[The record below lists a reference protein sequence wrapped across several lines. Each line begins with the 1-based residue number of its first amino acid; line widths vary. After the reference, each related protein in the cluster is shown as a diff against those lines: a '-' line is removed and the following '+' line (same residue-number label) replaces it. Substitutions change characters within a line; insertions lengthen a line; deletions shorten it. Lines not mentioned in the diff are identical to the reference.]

1 MCSQHVLDNSHSFGQ
16 LEDVMYIILI
26 RKTRRH
32 VNTIER
38 FYVYQETKNE
48 NKLSKIFRQYKK
60 IVLRLSESTT
70 SRLIIIIKKKTHKKT
85 YVYLEQ
91 SVSLIKTYNAES
103 ESENECSVRR
113 SKALYCTS

>member
-32 VNTIER
+32 LNTIER

-60 IVLRLSESTT
+60 IVLRLSESTYNKPPDYNNKEEST
-70 SRLIIIIKKKTHKKT
+70 QKGLRLLRTICFFDKN
-85 YVYLEQ
+85 L
-91 SVSLIKTYNAES
+91 
-103 ESENECSVRR
+103 
-113 SKALYCTS
+113 